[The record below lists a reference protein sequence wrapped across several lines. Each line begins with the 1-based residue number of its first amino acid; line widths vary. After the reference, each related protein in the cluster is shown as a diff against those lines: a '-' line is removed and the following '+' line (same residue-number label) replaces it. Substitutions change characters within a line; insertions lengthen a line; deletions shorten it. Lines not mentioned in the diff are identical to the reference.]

1 MTLIERVVAGLCLAA
16 LWTIPAGHADGPAQP
31 GQGRL
36 DDPLLQNLVGSW
48 TVTRK
53 IRGTIA
59 RNTLEAEWVLQHQ
72 FVQLHMKDVA
82 TPSEY
87 EALVL
92 IGFDGSTRRYVAHWC
107 DNFGAQYSGVGY
119 GTRRGGVIEFV
130 FNYADGPF
138 HNTFTWDAES
148 RTWTFLMEAEGKDGK
163 RTFFAEDTVR
173 RR

>member
-1 MTLIERVVAGLCLAA
+1 MTNTRMVIASLCLAVI
-16 LWTIPAGHADGPAQP
+16 WGTPAGYADGPAQP
-31 GQGRL
+31 GRGRL

-48 TVTRK
+48 TVARK
-53 IRGTIA
+53 IRGTVEG
-59 RNTLEAEWVLQHQ
+59 NTLEAEWVLQHQ

-82 TPSEY
+82 KPPQY

-92 IGFDGSTRRYVAHWC
+92 IGFDSSTQRYVAHWC

-119 GTRRGGVIEFV
+119 GTRRGNVIEFV

-138 HNTFTWDAES
+138 HNTFSWDPAT
-148 RTWTFLMEAEGKDGK
+148 RTWKCLLENEGKDGK

-173 RR
+173 RK